1 MVYVRKVK
9 GRNIMVDYVAEAEAV
24 IKQLSRKSNGE
35 IALNTSQLRK
45 ILSAI
50 TDVKNK
56 VVVEVAKS
64 QDKVKIISPE
74 LQMEIRFLKTL
85 FRYQAGREIEENN
98 KKHSTLNAV
107 DEFIEKAKLIP
118 RLDAI
123 GENIDKFNEY
133 CKYIEALVAFHKY
146 YSAISTRD
154 KNNNTNNS
162 RGNNARGGR

>member
-1 MVYVRKVK
+1 MF
-9 GRNIMVDYVAEAEAV
+9 DYVSEAEVV
-24 IKQLSRKSNGE
+24 IKQLSKTNKGE

-50 TDVKNK
+50 IDVKNK
-56 VVVEVAKS
+56 VVVEATKS
-64 QDKVKIISPE
+64 QDKVKTISPE
-74 LQMEIRFLKTL
+74 LQMEIRFLKTIL
-85 FRYQAGREIEENN
+85 RYQAGREIEENN
-98 KKHSTLNAV
+98 KKRSTLNAV

-123 GENIDKFNEY
+123 GENIEEFYNY

-154 KNNNTNNS
+154 KNNNTSNN
-162 RGNNARGGR
+162 RGNIARGGVNYE

>member
-1 MVYVRKVK
+1 
-9 GRNIMVDYVAEAEAV
+9 MVDYVAEAETV
-24 IKQLSRKSNGE
+24 IKQLSRTSNGE

-56 VVVEVAKS
+56 LAVEIAKNKS
-64 QDKVKIISPE
+64 KVKTISPE

-123 GENIDKFNEY
+123 GGNIDKFNEY

-154 KNNNTNNS
+154 KKNNNTNNS
-162 RGNNARGGR
+162 RRNSARGGR